1 MYYPNNNLSNEITP
15 ENDVFLIEAKPY
27 IRNVKPYSFSLSNSI
42 SALPRIIISGKNFF
56 SISNIFLSA
65 SNSSIIDDITFFN
78 PFSAESRLS
87 AINPPFYGTK
97 ITTFSQIDN
106 VIYFDLPEIK
116 QEGYLDVIILNE
128 AGYSILSRDSYKLS
142 LSAEPFLQLP
152 CISGIQIKN

>member
-15 ENDVFLIEAKPY
+15 VNDVFLIEAKPY

-42 SALPRIIISGKNFF
+42 SSLPRIIISGKNFF

-65 SNSSIIDDITFFN
+65 SNSSILNDITFFN

-87 AINPPFYGTK
+87 AGNPPFYGVE
-97 ITTFSQIDN
+97 ITTFNQVDN
-106 VIYFDLPEIK
+106 VIYFNLPEIK
-116 QEGYLDVIILNE
+116 QIGYLDVIILNE

-152 CISGIQIKN
+152 CISGIQIKI